1 MSAFKILTLLSKKNK
16 KMTTKIT
23 FTLPAEALAE
33 ATEVVLLGD
42 FNAWDIEKGITLKK
56 QKDGTLKATAELEA
70 GKTYQYRFLL
80 NDGRWVNDYQAQNYV
95 PVSDFNIENC
105 LITVP
110 EVLDVVAKPK
120 AKTVKPKKQE
130 TDTDDLSKIEG
141 IGKQI
146 AALLVKNNISTFSDL
161 SKSTVTALKEIL
173 AAAGSKFKIHNPGTW
188 PKQAKLAAAGKWE
201 ELNILQATL
210 KAGK

>member
-1 MSAFKILTLLSKKNK
+1 M
-16 KMTTKIT
+16 
-23 FTLPAEALAE
+23 
-33 ATEVVLLGD
+33 
-42 FNAWDIEKGITLKK
+42 
-56 QKDGTLKATAELEA
+56 
-70 GKTYQYRFLL
+70 
-80 NDGRWVNDYQAQNYV
+80 

-110 EVLDVVAKPK
+110 EVLDVAAKPK
-120 AKTVKPKKQE
+120 AKTVKPKKQG

-161 SKSTVTALKEIL
+161 SKSTVTALKEML

-201 ELNILQATL
+201 ELNTLQTTL
-210 KAGK
+210 KGGK